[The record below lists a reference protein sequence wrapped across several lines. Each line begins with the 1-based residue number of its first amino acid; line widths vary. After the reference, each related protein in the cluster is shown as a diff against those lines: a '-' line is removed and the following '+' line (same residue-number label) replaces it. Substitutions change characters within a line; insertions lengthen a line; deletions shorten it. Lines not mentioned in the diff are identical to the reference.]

1 EPTPPGH
8 RLSASHHA
16 AMQFAWA
23 ALLLV
28 AAASGTRVARRNAPD
43 VDAKVAAEAREN
55 IQIHDGFLSQEK
67 KDEKDESEVRHN
79 KDRAERGGPEQQRQV
94 GRRSRPRPE
103 DADAGAGG
111 GSPPRLQGSTDP
123 CGSITCAA
131 SLVCPGTFKVE
142 SLPGHCCP
150 YCVNPDVKLESAVT
164 GATGSSGGK
173 ASVFCENVWCF
184 PTMCTK
190 ALSEPSTTN
199 GQCCAAC
206 PAL

>member
-1 EPTPPGH
+1 MIWLFI
-8 RLSASHHA
+8 RL
-16 AMQFAWA
+16 
-23 ALLLV
+23 
-28 AAASGTRVARRNAPD
+28 ARD
-43 VDAKVAAEAREN
+43 
-55 IQIHDGFLSQEK
+55 QIHDGFLSQEK

-79 KDRAERGGPEQQRQV
+79 KELSAAALNSSGRWVVALDRDLRTQMLVQVRANAAQPEIK
-94 GRRSRPRPE
+94 
-103 DADAGAGG
+103 
-111 GSPPRLQGSTDP
+111 DP